1 MKSLNILRGPLS
13 MWKFHDEKK
22 AMNTEGQVI
31 QLKPGQRVRL
41 LHMADKYHPVPDST
55 EGTVDF
61 IDDGGNIHM
70 KWDNGRTLAL
80 IPDVDE
86 FILI

>member
-1 MKSLNILRGPLS
+1 

-22 AMNTEGQVI
+22 AMNTAEQVI
-31 QLKPGQRVRL
+31 HLKPGQRVRL
-41 LHMADKYHPVPDST
+41 LHMEDKYHPVPDGT

-80 IPDVDE
+80 IPEVDNYT
-86 FILI
+86 II

>member
-1 MKSLNILRGPLS
+1 
-13 MWKFHDEKK
+13 MWKLHDEEE

-31 QLKPGQRVRL
+31 LLKPGQRIRL
-41 LHMADKYHPVPDST
+41 LHMADKYHPVPDGT
-55 EGTVDF
+55 EGSVDF
-61 IDDGGNIHM
+61 IDDGGNVHM